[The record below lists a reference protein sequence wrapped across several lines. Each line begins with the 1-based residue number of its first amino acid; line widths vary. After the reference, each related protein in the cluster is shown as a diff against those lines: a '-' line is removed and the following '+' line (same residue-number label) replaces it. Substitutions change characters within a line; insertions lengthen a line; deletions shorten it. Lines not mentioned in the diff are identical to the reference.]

1 MMNSQTTQPFS
12 AMFSSRQSTSP
23 SLKLSR
29 PASAG
34 GVKSTRPGSG
44 FSRASVPTRP
54 MSAVDNIHQELDPR
68 LFESKTEN
76 FVSMKAH
83 PMEVVSAYEKMLAKE
98 AAKCGISFDLDVAN
112 TMGYE
117 IQCLRKEKNKLENDL
132 RLQKVETRKR
142 ENEVASLKRQLEQL
156 ARRPQIFGDSGPALN
171 ITATKQT
178 EMEPSHEYVKALKG
192 KLKELYDANQ

>member
-1 MMNSQTTQPFS
+1 MNSQATQPFS
-12 AMFSSRQSTSP
+12 ALFSSRQSTSP

-34 GVKSTRPGSG
+34 GAKSSRPGSG
-44 FSRASVPTRP
+44 VQRSSVPARP
-54 MSAVDNIHQELDPR
+54 MSATDNINKELDPR
-68 LFESKTEN
+68 MFESNTEN

-98 AAKCGISFDLDVAN
+98 AAKRGINFDLDVAN

-142 ENEVASLKRQLEQL
+142 ENEIASLKRQLE
-156 ARRPQIFGDSGPALN
+156 
-171 ITATKQT
+171 
-178 EMEPSHEYVKALKG
+178 
-192 KLKELYDANQ
+192 